1 MGYLMDLMT
10 LYYEYVVDFFRFLW
24 DPNERLF
31 LLYLVTAAGFAF
43 VIYALKQR
51 QMAATDGGEKPQG
64 FLKFL
69 LPKHVWS
76 HPSAWLDVRYF
87 FFHHLIG
94 HFFLFGVLAACTA
107 WGYALVTGGA
117 NLADVARLGDA
128 QSQPVDYAIALGY
141 MFAFFL
147 IGDLIAYTIHYLQ
160 HKVPILWEFH
170 KVHHSAEVMHPMSNF
185 REHPIDNLFYKVAI
199 GSGYGV
205 FIGSASNLL
214 GYLPSMP
221 AVFGVPVIMF
231 AFNLMG
237 YNLRHSHIWLRWPG
251 VWSKVFPSPAHHH
264 VHHSCHPDHC
274 DKNFA
279 FVFPVWDVIFGTY
292 TMPDDDRDVKF
303 GVAGMKSNEMD
314 TCAKLYIMPFQKAFR
329 HMVKRP
335 TTEETTP
342 TEKAMPP
349 AE

>member
-1 MGYLMDLMT
+1 MGYLWDLLV
-10 LYYEYVVDFFRFLW
+10 LYSEYIVSFFRFLW
-24 DPNERLF
+24 DPNDRLF
-31 LLYLVTAAGFAF
+31 LVYLLTAAVFAF
-43 VIYALKQR
+43 IVFKLNR
-51 QMAATDGGEKPQG
+51 RAAAAREEGGENQN

-69 LPKHVWS
+69 LPQHVWS

-94 HFFLFGVLAACTA
+94 HFLLFGVLAGCTTWA
-107 WGYALVTGGA
+107 YALVTGGA
-117 NLADVARLGDA
+117 NLAEMARIGDA
-128 QSQPVDYAIALGY
+128 QSQPIDYAIALGY

-147 IGDLIAYTIHYLQ
+147 VGDLIAYVIHYLQ

-199 GSGYGV
+199 GCGYGL
-205 FIGSASNLL
+205 FIGSATNLL
-214 GYLPSMP
+214 GYVPSMP

-264 VHHSCHPDHC
+264 VHHSCHPTHI

-279 FVFPVWDVIFGTY
+279 FIFPVWDVIFGTY
-292 TMPDDDRDVKF
+292 ELPEDNKDVKF
-303 GVAGMKSNEMD
+303 GVPGLTHEDMD
-314 TCAKLYIMPFQKAFR
+314 SCMKLYVVPFKHAFQLLKPGG
-329 HMVKRP
+329 KRS
-335 TTEETTP
+335 ESSL
-342 TEKAMPP
+342 PP

>member
-1 MGYLMDLMT
+1 MGYLWDLAA
-10 LYYEYVVDFFRFLW
+10 LYAEYVVYFFGFLW
-24 DPNERLF
+24 DPGERLF
-31 LLYLVTAAGFAF
+31 LLYLATAALFAF
-43 VIYALKQR
+43 VIFKLNKHHVTGPEADRDSKS
-51 QMAATDGGEKPQG
+51 
-64 FLKFL
+64 FLAFL

-94 HFFLFGVLAACTA
+94 HFLLFGVLAGCTA

-117 NLADVARLGDA
+117 NLADVARLADT
-128 QSQPVDYAIALGY
+128 QSQASDYAIALCY
-141 MFAFFL
+141 MVAFFL
-147 IGDLIAYTIHYLQ
+147 IGDLIGYTIHYLQ

-185 REHPIDNLFYKVAI
+185 REHPIDNLFYKIAI
-199 GSGYGV
+199 GLGYGV
-205 FIGSASNLL
+205 FIGLASNIL

-221 AVFGVPVIMF
+221 AVFGVPVLMF
-231 AFNLMG
+231 LFNIMG
-237 YNLRHSHIWLRWPG
+237 YNLRHSHIWLKWPG

-264 VHHSCHPDHC
+264 VHHSCHPSHF

-292 TMPDDDRDVKF
+292 EMPEDNRDVKF

-314 TCAKLYIMPFQKAFR
+314 SCVKLYVVPFKKAFR
-329 HMVKRP
+329 RLRPSQKRRAAP
-335 TTEETTP
+335 KT
-342 TEKAMPP
+342 P